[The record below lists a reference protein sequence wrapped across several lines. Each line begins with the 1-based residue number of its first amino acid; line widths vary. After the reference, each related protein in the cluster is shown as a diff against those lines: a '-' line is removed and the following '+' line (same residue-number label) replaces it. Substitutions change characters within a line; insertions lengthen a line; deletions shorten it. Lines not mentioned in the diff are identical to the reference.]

1 MLQIVAEPLV
11 AIFAALT
18 LVGTVFVA
26 LYMYIGAEVALSVV
40 AGSVT
45 VALTRRLWIGAPRVF
60 ALIGVG
66 ALALMSILFLVDGYL
81 ISLPTWTVI
90 LALPASFTL
99 ISLSIAILLSHTPIW
114 FAATHTRRFAYTAIG
129 MSLASLLNIL
139 FLTLIVPLAIF
150 GAGALE
156 ELPRFAEGIAFGLVF
171 AAAGTVLIGGALVPY
186 FVARV
191 RNSPNTTP
199 ILVLCLLFGWSVVGW
214 VVAFVWAYQTPSV
227 SRAAAGPSRA
237 PAAYASTQQSGN
249 ALLLDN
255 LSQLKEMEQQGLI
268 TPGEYAVKKSE
279 LLARL

>member
-1 MLQIVAEPLV
+1 
-11 AIFAALT
+11 
-18 LVGTVFVA
+18 
-26 LYMYIGAEVALSVV
+26 
-40 AGSVT
+40 
-45 VALTRRLWIGAPRVF
+45 
-60 ALIGVG
+60 
-66 ALALMSILFLVDGYL
+66 
-81 ISLPTWTVI
+81 
-90 LALPASFTL
+90 
-99 ISLSIAILLSHTPIW
+99 
-114 FAATHTRRFAYTAIG
+114 

-139 FLTLIVPLAIF
+139 ISKLIVPLAII
-150 GAGALE
+150 GAYALE

-227 SRAAAGPSRA
+227 SRAAVGPSRA
-237 PAAYASTQQSGN
+237 PAAYASTHQSSN
-249 ALLLDN
+249 AQLLDN

-279 LLARL
+279 MLARL